1 MLVSSLQ
8 VYLSGAAELVEVE
21 MHDSKQVFVQVQ
33 GAQFQ
38 TGRCLYAGHAY
49 LAQHKPREA
58 SAVFGRA
65 RERAAAAIERWREC
79 EHPDA
84 AALAELDAVDA
95 QVEVGRLCLCT
106 SHASGCSLCS
116 V

>member
-1 MLVSSLQ
+1 MHDLGRVSLQ
-8 VYLSGAAELVEVE
+8 L
-21 MHDSKQVFVQVQ
+21 Q

-38 TGRCLYAGHAY
+38 TGRCMYAGHAY

-65 RERAAAAIERWREC
+65 RERAAAASERWREC

-84 AALAELDAVDA
+84 AALTELQAVNV
-95 QVEVGRLCLCT
+95 QTEVGPFTCARCM
-106 SHASGCSLCS
+106 
-116 V
+116 